1 MKAVPR
7 MATPVPKPLL
17 ALVAIIVVVG
27 VFASNASAQEVECEQ
42 VPYNERIIVV
52 CTSTGSNDKEMPGP
66 AGDLSEPAPPRTQA
80 GESDLIGGS
89 PGPESDE
96 PREQDS
102 DDNEA
107 GEGVDTVVGG
117 ADRDLNEDE
126 RPDRGDRGSRRGG
139 ADVGSGDGEADEG
152 GDVSGSVD
160 LGSDMA
166 DEQAGDESEDREG
179 SVDTGAD
186 LSSSSDDG
194 SDSDDSD
201 SDDSDSDDSDSDD
214 GAGQGSL
221 LLALE
226 PEPDNLLIIVGVGA
240 LTAAGAV
247 LFIAA
252 RPKKRD
258 S

>member
-166 DEQAGDESEDREG
+166 DD
-179 SVDTGAD
+179 
-186 LSSSSDDG
+186 

-221 LLALE
+221 LLATE

>member
-1 MKAVPR
+1 M
-7 MATPVPKPLL
+7 PKPLL

-166 DEQAGDESEDREG
+166 DD
-179 SVDTGAD
+179 
-186 LSSSSDDG
+186 

-221 LLALE
+221 LLATE